1 MEIKQNKLV
10 GDSEY
15 NVEWEP
21 SPNKGAKLE
30 GGKPDTVIIHYTAGA
45 SARSSVRTLCR
56 QSAKA
61 SPHLVVGRQGEIF
74 QLVPF
79 DTIAW
84 HAGKSSYQGRT
95 GFNRYSVGIEL
106 DNAGQLTPNGSG
118 GFLTWFNRTVPPEE
132 AIQAIHRNQNKPSWW
147 QSYTDVQIELTEL
160 ICQLLIDK
168 YDVQSILGHE
178 EIAPR
183 RKVDPGPAFPLDKI
197 RTRLLDEDRSDEG
210 AEEPDQRL
218 PSGSGIVTAN
228 KLNIRSGPGI
238 SNQPVAKPLVAG
250 EIVTVLREVDG
261 WVEVERKTR
270 GWVKAEY
277 ITSTDQS

>member
-1 MEIKQNKLV
+1 MQIKQNKLI

-15 NVEWEP
+15 SVEWEP
-21 SPNKGAKLE
+21 SPNKGTKLV
-30 GGKPDTVIIHYTAGA
+30 GGKPDTIIIHYTAGA

-56 QSAKA
+56 KGAKA
-61 SPHLVVGRQGEIF
+61 SAHLVVGRQGEIF

-79 DTIAW
+79 DIIAW

-106 DNAGQLTPNGSG
+106 DNAGQLTPSGSG
-118 GFLTWFNRTVPPEE
+118 GFLTWFNRSVPPEE
-132 AIQAIHRNQNKPSWW
+132 AIQAIHRNQLKPSWW

-160 ICQLLIDK
+160 LCRLLMDK
-168 YDVQSILGHE
+168 YDVHSILGHE

-250 EIVTVLREVDG
+250 EIVTVLRELDG
-261 WVEVERKTR
+261 WVEIECKTR

-277 ITSTDQS
+277 ITSTDKS